1 LKIRLFNLIA
11 ALVAMVAGLATL
23 LGYFVSNGALRD
35 ARLVLLSLVSV
46 LAAWAILAG
55 ALNLLIVHLRK
66 FVVQAPGSFYSL
78 LVVGGFVLVVGANL
92 VGSFLGW
99 GGGAA
104 GGANA
109 WFFTYIVSSGGAAL
123 AGLVA
128 FFLVF
133 AAYRLLRTRRTP
145 LLLIFVVTVVL
156 ALLVL
161 APWPSLIPNPEV
173 VGGASVRDLLRTLT
187 RVPAVAGARGLLLG
201 VALGG
206 TATGLRV
213 LLGLERPYG
222 D

>member
-1 LKIRLFNLIA
+1 MKIRLFNLIA

-55 ALNLLIVHLRK
+55 ALNLLIVHARK
-66 FVVQAPGSFYSL
+66 FTSQAPGSFYSL
-78 LVVGGFVLVVGANL
+78 LVLAGFVLVIGANL

-104 GGANA
+104 GGANT
-109 WFFTYIVSSGGAAL
+109 WFLTYIISSGGAAL

-128 FFLVF
+128 FFLVC

-145 LLLIFVVTVVL
+145 LLIIFVVTVVL

-161 APWPSLIPNPEV
+161 APWPSFMPNPQII
-173 VGGASVRDLLRTLT
+173 GGATARDLLRTLT

>member
-1 LKIRLFNLIA
+1 MKIRFFNLIA

-23 LGYFVSNGALRD
+23 LGYFVSSGVLHD

-55 ALNLLIVHLRK
+55 ALNLLVVHTRK
-66 FVVQAPGSFYSL
+66 FVVQAPGSFYS
-78 LVVGGFVLVVGANL
+78 VFVLVGFLLVIGANII
-92 VGSFLGW
+92 GPFLGW
-99 GGGAA
+99 GSGAA
-104 GGANA
+104 GAANS
-109 WFFTYIVSSGGAAL
+109 WFLTYFVSSGGAAL

-145 LLLIFVVTVVL
+145 LLVIFVVTVVL

-161 APWPSLIPNPEV
+161 APWPSFMPDLQLF
-173 VGGASVRDLLRTLT
+173 GGATLRDLLRTLT

-206 TATGLRV
+206 IATGLRV

>member
-1 LKIRLFNLIA
+1 MKIRFFNLIA

-23 LGYFVSNGALRD
+23 LGYFISSGALRD

-55 ALNLLIVHLRK
+55 ALNLLIVHARK
-66 FVVQAPGSFYSL
+66 FTVQAPGSFYSL
-78 LVVGGFVLVVGANL
+78 VLLLGFLLVLGANFTGAL
-92 VGSFLGW
+92 LGW
-99 GGGAA
+99 P
-104 GGANA
+104 GGANGA
-109 WFFTYIVSSGGAAL
+109 ANSWFLTYIISSGGAAL

-145 LLLIFVVTVVL
+145 LLVIFVVTVVL

-161 APWPSLIPNPEV
+161 APWPSFVPNPPLI
-173 VGGASVRDLLRTLT
+173 GGATMRDLLRTLT